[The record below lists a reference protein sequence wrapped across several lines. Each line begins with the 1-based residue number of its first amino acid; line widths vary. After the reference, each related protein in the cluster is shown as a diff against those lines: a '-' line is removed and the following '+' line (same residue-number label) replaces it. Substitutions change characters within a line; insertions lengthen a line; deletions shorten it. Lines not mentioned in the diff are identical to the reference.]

1 LFFSNVR
8 VGLGLG
14 LEALS
19 LGLGLGLEAMSLGLG
34 LGLGLQAMSLVLV
47 YRSWTTESWIQTCI
61 IPHFAKI
68 YRLYSIRM

>member
-1 LFFSNVR
+1 VHCIHNIFSLFFSNVR

-34 LGLGLQAMSLVLV
+34 LRLGLQAMSLVLV
-47 YRSWTTESWIQTCI
+47 WVLN
-61 IPHFAKI
+61 H
-68 YRLYSIRM
+68 